1 MNNIDVEKLIGKKIV
16 LIYLPE
22 YEDVE
27 HKYNF
32 GNVDYINEDEK
43 GNKYIVLDNKYVVY
57 FYEIDFIQEIDEKIF
72 DILKMSIRRRG
83 TYWVKKIR

>member
-1 MNNIDVEKLIGKKIV
+1 MNNTDVEKLISKKIV
-16 LIYLPE
+16 LTYLPE

-43 GNKYIVLDNKYVVY
+43 
-57 FYEIDFIQEIDEKIF
+57 IF
-72 DILKMSIRRRG
+72 DILKISIRRRG
-83 TYWVKKIR
+83 TYWVKKD